1 MNQAINDPSSPSALP
16 PIAQVPALWTFA
28 ALTAG
33 LLGGLALAFAAPQA
47 LPAVLGVV
55 EPVGDLWLRALK
67 ATIVPLVAAL
77 LFTGIVQTV
86 ATAQAGAM
94 ARRSLGAF
102 LAFLA
107 FSAAMPMVV
116 TPALLALLPIPGGSG
131 SALRTSLAGSAPV
144 TGAVPGIGE
153 FLRSIVP
160 TNVIDAA
167 ANDRMLPMIL
177 FMAVFALASTRIAR
191 PQRDMLATFFAALAS
206 AMLVVIGWVLALA
219 PLGVFA
225 LSLSVA
231 AKSGTSAIGAL
242 AHYVV
247 IVVLTGSVVFLAGYA
262 IAALIARKPLVG
274 FARAVLPAQTL
285 GLSTQSSLASLPAM
299 LGACRTLGLR
309 ETTAEF
315 VLPLAVALFRATSP
329 AMNLAVV
336 IYVAHWYGVSLAPAL
351 IVSGWAMAILVSL
364 SSVSL
369 PGTISFVA
377 SVGPIAIAMGVPV
390 EPLALLV
397 AVEVLPDLMRTLGN
411 VTMDVAITAVIDR
424 AAGRGGEEEPR

>member
-131 SALRTSLAGSAPV
+131 SALRTSLAGSAP
-144 TGAVPGIGE
+144 
-153 FLRSIVP
+153 
-160 TNVIDAA
+160 
-167 ANDRMLPMIL
+167 
-177 FMAVFALASTRIAR
+177 
-191 PQRDMLATFFAALAS
+191 
-206 AMLVVIGWVLALA
+206 
-219 PLGVFA
+219 
-225 LSLSVA
+225 
-231 AKSGTSAIGAL
+231 
-242 AHYVV
+242 
-247 IVVLTGSVVFLAGYA
+247 
-262 IAALIARKPLVG
+262 
-274 FARAVLPAQTL
+274 
-285 GLSTQSSLASLPAM
+285 
-299 LGACRTLGLR
+299 
-309 ETTAEF
+309 
-315 VLPLAVALFRATSP
+315 
-329 AMNLAVV
+329 
-336 IYVAHWYGVSLAPAL
+336 
-351 IVSGWAMAILVSL
+351 
-364 SSVSL
+364 
-369 PGTISFVA
+369 
-377 SVGPIAIAMGVPV
+377 
-390 EPLALLV
+390 
-397 AVEVLPDLMRTLGN
+397 
-411 VTMDVAITAVIDR
+411 
-424 AAGRGGEEEPR
+424 

>member
-1 MNQAINDPSSPSALP
+1 LP

-144 TGAVPGIGE
+144 TGRRAGIGE

-177 FMAVFALASTRIAR
+177 FMAVFALASTAHRAAAAR
-191 PQRDMLATFFAALAS
+191 DAGDVLRRACFRHAGGDRLGAGAGAAGRVRAQP
-206 AMLVVIGWVLALA
+206 VGR
-219 PLGVFA
+219 GE
-225 LSLSVA
+225 
-231 AKSGTSAIGAL
+231 SGTSAIGAL

-262 IAALIARKPLVG
+262 IAALIARKPLMG

-336 IYVAHWYGVSLAPAL
+336 IYVAHWYGVPLPA
-351 IVSGWAMAILVSL
+351 
-364 SSVSL
+364 
-369 PGTISFVA
+369 
-377 SVGPIAIAMGVPV
+377 
-390 EPLALLV
+390 
-397 AVEVLPDLMRTLGN
+397 
-411 VTMDVAITAVIDR
+411 
-424 AAGRGGEEEPR
+424 